1 MSIWKEIRHS
11 INSTLC
17 TSSFLPLD
25 KMIENA
31 KVAISSKIDATQTN
45 VMNAVN
51 NMQTSMTGTGRV
63 VAKQTINP
71 DSNWEGVDIIK
82 FIAPVSGM
90 YKMQA
95 EVTVDIGGM
104 HYFDFYKLIPQK
116 FSYITQ
122 VNNNGVNYSKIDG
135 EYRNLSTYAGSRRE
149 MGSSE
154 ILHSTSII
162 TITSGFQSQNQTET
176 IGGYFLAQAGELV
189 VLNLTNGAYRNGV
202 VPGGL
207 CCSSI
212 TTTVTYGNS

>member
-31 KVAISSKIDATQTN
+31 KTTLSSKIDATQTN
-45 VMNAVN
+45 VMNTVN
-51 NMQTSMTGTGRV
+51 NMQTSITGTGRV
-63 VAKQTINP
+63 AAKQTVNP

-95 EVTVDIGGM
+95 EVTVNIGGV
-104 HYFDFYKLIPQK
+104 HYFDFYKLIPQN

-122 VNNNGVNYSKIDG
+122 ANDSGVNYSRIDG
-135 EYRNLSTYAGSRRE
+135 EYRSLSSYAGLRRE
-149 MGSSE
+149 MDSSE
-154 ILHSTSII
+154 ILHSTSTIA
-162 TITSGFQSQNQTET
+162 ITSDFQSQNETKT
-176 IGGYFLAQAGELV
+176 IGAYFLAQAGELV
-189 VLNLTNGAYRNGV
+189 VLNLTNGTYRNGGV
-202 VPGGL
+202 SGGL
-207 CCSSI
+207 RCSSI
-212 TTTVTYGNS
+212 VTTITYGNS